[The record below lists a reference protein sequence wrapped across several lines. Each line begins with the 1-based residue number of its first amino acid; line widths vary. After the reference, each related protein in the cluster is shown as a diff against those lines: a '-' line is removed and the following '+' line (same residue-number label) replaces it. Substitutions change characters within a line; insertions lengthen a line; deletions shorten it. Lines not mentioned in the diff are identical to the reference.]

1 MIAIAPKRCKS
12 LITCSNNPTHK
23 TMIKHIDTDQ
33 FNSLCTDLKELTE
46 TNAHGEALEKV
57 AHFFDDLQ
65 LFKAFEAINTLHNTV
80 GYLDSP
86 IAELRQ
92 KFTSILR
99 ERIIYH
105 HGEETQKAVY
115 NCL

>member
-1 MIAIAPKRCKS
+1 MKKITIDQDQLDS
-12 LITCSNNPTHK
+12 L
-23 TMIKHIDTDQ
+23 
-33 FNSLCTDLKELTE
+33 LTDLRELTD

-92 KFTSILR
+92 KFTGILW
-99 ERIIYH
+99 ERIEFH
-105 HGEETQKAVY
+105 HGERTRKAVY

>member
-1 MIAIAPKRCKS
+1 MKNTIINQSQFDS
-12 LITCSNNPTHK
+12 L
-23 TMIKHIDTDQ
+23 
-33 FNSLCTDLKELTE
+33 LTDLRELTD

-92 KFTSILR
+92 KFTGILW
-99 ERIIYH
+99 ERIKHH